1 MQFAQNP
8 DGSVAFASGDGRQSV
23 SSAAAKLDQQQ
34 RILEAAFRADRAR
47 EKSGTET
54 EGRVA
59 EREFIGQ
66 YNAQDLDQQQR
77 VLRAASKAD
86 RARENSGTDVGLT
99 PAPETDPMQGV

>member
-23 SSAAAKLDQQQ
+23 LSAAAELEQQQ
-34 RILEAAFRADRAR
+34 RILQATLRADRAR
-47 EKSGTET
+47 ERSGTET

-59 EREFIGQ
+59 ERDFVGQ

-77 VLRAASKAD
+77 VLQATLRATTS
-86 RARENSGTDVGLT
+86 
-99 PAPETDPMQGV
+99 